1 MLWQAES
8 AMYFRMAGGWTS
20 IMPREFQSWPVVNA
34 FLYRSYIPD
43 FTDQLMAFLA
53 HHDVSTIIIADRER
67 ALWEP
72 LLAPLHR
79 TPIETGGVALYR
91 FTAADLAPWRQVTAL
106 EMERRCDAARFDALL
121 IAARKYLAGGGDL
134 ERLSPRRAELLG
146 LLPAHSTN
154 EAAVRISNGL
164 YLGALDGGLVGV
176 GVVGSIDALRPLIAK
191 YRGDAVRIYFPYP
204 REFTDPPR
212 GETFMRQLV
221 IAFDRDGLASAA
233 AKAVR

>member
-1 MLWQAES
+1 
-8 AMYFRMAGGWTS
+8 
-20 IMPREFQSWPVVNA
+20 
-34 FLYRSYIPD
+34 
-43 FTDQLMAFLA
+43 
-53 HHDVSTIIIADRER
+53 
-67 ALWEP
+67 

-121 IAARKYLAGGGDL
+121 TAAQKYLAGGGDL
-134 ERLSPRRAELLG
+134 ERLSPRRAESLS

-154 EAAVRISNGL
+154 EGAIRTSNGL

-191 YRGDAVRIYFPYP
+191 YRSDAARIYFPYP
-204 REFTDPPR
+204 REFTDPPH

-221 IAFDRDGLASAA
+221 IAFDRDGLERAA
-233 AKAVR
+233 NQAAP

>member
-1 MLWQAES
+1 
-8 AMYFRMAGGWTS
+8 
-20 IMPREFQSWPVVNA
+20 
-34 FLYRSYIPD
+34 
-43 FTDQLMAFLA
+43 MAFLA
-53 HHDVSTIIIADRER
+53 HHEVSTIIITDRER

-121 IAARKYLAGGGDL
+121 TAAQKYLAGGGDL

-191 YRGDAVRIYFPYP
+191 YRSDAVRIYFPYP